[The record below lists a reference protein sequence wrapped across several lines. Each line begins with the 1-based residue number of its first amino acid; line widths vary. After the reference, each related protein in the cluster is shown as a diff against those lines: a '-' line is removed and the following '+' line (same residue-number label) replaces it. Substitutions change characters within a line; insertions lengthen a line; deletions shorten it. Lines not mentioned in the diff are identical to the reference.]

1 MLQVKRLIIILYNI
15 IMEKLFQILLNRQPT
30 DKEIKLLRN
39 QNHAFIN
46 NYIVGLEEYKDFL
59 LQNQKNVENLV
70 KRELNIINFNN
81 NKLHH
86 TLMET
91 LRNENYNI
99 DKVRQFILKK
109 KNEIKNKVDLV
120 IFNITGKRNYTINY
134 NEFNQIFI
142 NNDFDYRQLEFIIV
156 NSDIYNNLVEKE
168 INLFYKK
175 NKISI

>member
-1 MLQVKRLIIILYNI
+1 MK
-15 IMEKLFQILLNRQPT
+15 KLFQILLNRQPT
-30 DKEIKLLRN
+30 DKEIELLRN
-39 QNHAFIN
+39 KNNTFIN
-46 NYIVGLEEYKDFL
+46 SYIVGLEEYKDFL
-59 LQNQKNVENLV
+59 FQNQRNVENLV
-70 KRELNIINFNN
+70 KRELSITVFNN
-81 NKLHH
+81 NKLNH

-91 LRNENYNI
+91 LRNENYSI
-99 DKVRQFILKK
+99 DKVKNIILKK

>member
-1 MLQVKRLIIILYNI
+1 MKT
-15 IMEKLFQILLNRQPT
+15 LFQILLNRQPT
-30 DKEIKLLRN
+30 DKEIELLRN
-39 QNHAFIN
+39 KNHTFIN
-46 NYIVGLEEYKDFL
+46 NYIVGLEEYKEFL
-59 LQNQKNVENLV
+59 FQNQRNVENLV
-70 KRELNIINFNN
+70 KRELNINNFNN

>member
-1 MLQVKRLIIILYNI
+1 
-15 IMEKLFQILLNRQPT
+15 MEKLFHILLNRQPA

-46 NYIVGLEEYKDFL
+46 NYIVCLEEYKDFL
-59 LQNQKNVENLV
+59 LQNQRNVENLV
-70 KRELNIINFNN
+70 KRELNINNFNN

-86 TLMET
+86 TLMEI

-99 DKVRQFILKK
+99 DKVRHIILKK

-120 IFNITGKRNYTINY
+120 IFNITGKRNHTINY
-134 NEFNQIFI
+134 SEFNQIFI

-156 NSDIYNNLVEKE
+156 NSDIYNNLVEEE
-168 INLFYKK
+168 INLFYTK

>member
-1 MLQVKRLIIILYNI
+1 MKT
-15 IMEKLFQILLNRQPT
+15 LFQILLNRQPT
-30 DKEIKLLRN
+30 DKEIELLRN
-39 QNHAFIN
+39 KNHTFIN
-46 NYIVGLEEYKDFL
+46 NYIVGLEEYKEFL
-59 LQNQKNVENLV
+59 FQNQRNVENLV
-70 KRELNIINFNN
+70 KRELNINNFNN
-81 NKLHH
+81 NKLHY
-86 TLMET
+86 TLMEI
-91 LRNENYNI
+91 LRNENYLI

-120 IFNITGKRNYTINY
+120 IFNITGTRNYTINY

>member
-1 MLQVKRLIIILYNI
+1 MK
-15 IMEKLFQILLNRQPT
+15 KLFQILLNRQPT
-30 DKEIKLLRN
+30 DKEIELLRN
-39 QNHAFIN
+39 KNHTFIN
-46 NYIVGLEEYKDFL
+46 SYIVGLEEYKEFL
-59 LQNQKNVENLV
+59 FQNQRNVENLV
-70 KRELNIINFNN
+70 KRELNINNFNN

-86 TLMET
+86 TLMEK
-91 LRNENYNI
+91 LRNENYSI
-99 DKVRQFILKK
+99 DKVKNIILKK

-142 NNDFDYRQLEFIIV
+142 NNNFDYRQLEFIIV

-168 INLFYKK
+168 INLFYEK

>member
-1 MLQVKRLIIILYNI
+1 MK
-15 IMEKLFQILLNRQPT
+15 KLFQILLNRQPT
-30 DKEIKLLRN
+30 DKEIELLRN
-39 QNHAFIN
+39 KNHTFIN
-46 NYIVGLEEYKDFL
+46 SYIVCLEEYKEFL
-59 LQNQKNVENLV
+59 LQNQRNVENLV
-70 KRELNIINFNN
+70 KRELNISFFDN

-86 TLMET
+86 TIMEI
-91 LRNENYNI
+91 LRNENYNL

-120 IFNITGKRNYTINY
+120 IFNITGTRNYTINY

>member
-1 MLQVKRLIIILYNI
+1 MK
-15 IMEKLFQILLNRQPT
+15 KLFQILLNRQPT
-30 DKEIKLLRN
+30 DKEIELLRN
-39 QNHAFIN
+39 KNNTFIN
-46 NYIVGLEEYKDFL
+46 SYIVGLEEYKDFL
-59 LQNQKNVENLV
+59 FQNQRNVENLV
-70 KRELNIINFNN
+70 KRELSITVFNN
-81 NKLHH
+81 NKLNH

-91 LRNENYNI
+91 LRNENYSI
-99 DKVRQFILKK
+99 DKIRQFILKK

-142 NNDFDYRQLEFIIV
+142 NNNFDYRQLEFIIV

>member
-1 MLQVKRLIIILYNI
+1 MK
-15 IMEKLFQILLNRQPT
+15 KLFQILLNRQPT
-30 DKEIKLLRN
+30 DKEIELLRN
-39 QNHAFIN
+39 KNNTFIN
-46 NYIVGLEEYKDFL
+46 SYIVGLEEYKDFL
-59 LQNQKNVENLV
+59 FQNQRNVENLV
-70 KRELNIINFNN
+70 KRELSITVFNN

-91 LRNENYNI
+91 LRNENYSI
-99 DKVRQFILKK
+99 DKVKNIILKK

-142 NNDFDYRQLEFIIV
+142 NNNFDYRQLEFIIV

>member
-1 MLQVKRLIIILYNI
+1 MKT
-15 IMEKLFQILLNRQPT
+15 LFQILLNRQPT
-30 DKEIKLLRN
+30 DKEIELLRN
-39 QNHAFIN
+39 KNHTFIN
-46 NYIVGLEEYKDFL
+46 NYIVGLEEYKEFL
-59 LQNQKNVENLV
+59 FQNQRNVENLV
-70 KRELNIINFNN
+70 KRELNITVFNN

-91 LRNENYNI
+91 LRNENYNL

>member
-1 MLQVKRLIIILYNI
+1 MKT
-15 IMEKLFQILLNRQPT
+15 LFQILLNRQPT
-30 DKEIKLLRN
+30 DKEINLLRN
-39 QNHAFIN
+39 KNHTFIN

-59 LQNQKNVENLV
+59 FQNQRNVENLV
-70 KRELNIINFNN
+70 KRELNITVFNN

-91 LRNENYNI
+91 LRNENYSI
-99 DKVRQFILKK
+99 DKIRQFILKK

-134 NEFNQIFI
+134 KEFNQIFI

>member
-1 MLQVKRLIIILYNI
+1 
-15 IMEKLFQILLNRQPT
+15 MEKLFQILLNRKPT
-30 DKEIKLLRN
+30 DKEIELLRN
-39 QNHAFIN
+39 KKHTFIN
-46 NYIVGLEEYKDFL
+46 SYIVGLEEYKDFL
-59 LQNQKNVENLV
+59 LQNQRNVENLV
-70 KRELNIINFNN
+70 KRELNITVFNN

-91 LRNENYNI
+91 FRNENYNI

-120 IFNITGKRNYTINY
+120 IFNITGKRNYNINY
-134 NEFNQIFI
+134 SEFNQIFI

-156 NSDIYNNLVEKE
+156 NSDIYNNLVEEE

>member
-1 MLQVKRLIIILYNI
+1 MK
-15 IMEKLFQILLNRQPT
+15 KLFQILLNRQPT
-30 DKEIKLLRN
+30 DKEIELLRN
-39 QNHAFIN
+39 KNHTFIN
-46 NYIVGLEEYKDFL
+46 SYIVCLEEYKEFL
-59 LQNQKNVENLV
+59 LQNQRNVENLV
-70 KRELNIINFNN
+70 KRELNITVFNN
-81 NKLHH
+81 NKLRHA
-86 TLMET
+86 LMEI
-91 LRNENYNI
+91 LRNENYSI
-99 DKVRQFILKK
+99 DKVKNIILKK

>member
-1 MLQVKRLIIILYNI
+1 MKT
-15 IMEKLFQILLNRQPT
+15 LFQILLNRQPT
-30 DKEIKLLRN
+30 DKEIELLRN
-39 QNHAFIN
+39 KNHTFIN
-46 NYIVGLEEYKDFL
+46 SYIVGLEEYKDFL
-59 LQNQKNVENLV
+59 FQNQRNVENLV
-70 KRELNIINFNN
+70 KRELSITVFNN
-81 NKLHH
+81 NKLNH

-91 LRNENYNI
+91 LRNENYSI
-99 DKVRQFILKK
+99 DKVKNIILKK

-142 NNDFDYRQLEFIIV
+142 NNNFDYRQLEFIIV

-168 INLFYKK
+168 INLFYEK

>member
-1 MLQVKRLIIILYNI
+1 MKT
-15 IMEKLFQILLNRQPT
+15 LFQILLNRQPT
-30 DKEIKLLRN
+30 DKEIELLRN
-39 QNHAFIN
+39 KNHTFIN
-46 NYIVGLEEYKDFL
+46 NYIVGLEEYKEFL
-59 LQNQKNVENLV
+59 FQNQRNVENLV
-70 KRELNIINFNN
+70 KRELNITVFNN

-91 LRNENYNI
+91 LRNENYSI
-99 DKVRQFILKK
+99 DKIRQFILKK

-156 NSDIYNNLVEKE
+156 NSDIYNNLVEEE

>member
-1 MLQVKRLIIILYNI
+1 
-15 IMEKLFQILLNRQPT
+15 MEI
-30 DKEIKLLRN
+30 
-39 QNHAFIN
+39 
-46 NYIVGLEEYKDFL
+46 
-59 LQNQKNVENLV
+59 
-70 KRELNIINFNN
+70 
-81 NKLHH
+81 
-86 TLMET
+86 
-91 LRNENYNI
+91 LRNENYNL

-120 IFNITGKRNYTINY
+120 IFNITGTRNYTINY

>member
-1 MLQVKRLIIILYNI
+1 MKT
-15 IMEKLFQILLNRQPT
+15 LFQILLNRQPT
-30 DKEIKLLRN
+30 DKEINLLRN
-39 QNHAFIN
+39 KNHTFIN
-46 NYIVGLEEYKDFL
+46 NYIVGLEEYKEFL
-59 LQNQKNVENLV
+59 FQNQRNVENLV
-70 KRELNIINFNN
+70 KRELNINNFNN

-91 LRNENYNI
+91 LRNENYSI

-156 NSDIYNNLVEKE
+156 NSDSYNNLVEKE

>member
-1 MLQVKRLIIILYNI
+1 MK
-15 IMEKLFQILLNRQPT
+15 KLFQILLNRQPT
-30 DKEIKLLRN
+30 DKEIELLRN
-39 QNHAFIN
+39 KNHTFIN
-46 NYIVGLEEYKDFL
+46 SYIVCLEEYKEFL
-59 LQNQKNVENLV
+59 LQNQRNVENLV
-70 KRELNIINFNN
+70 KRELNITVFNN
-81 NKLHH
+81 NKLRH
-86 TLMET
+86 TLMEI
-91 LRNENYNI
+91 LRNENYSI
-99 DKVRQFILKK
+99 DKVKNIILKK

>member
-1 MLQVKRLIIILYNI
+1 MK
-15 IMEKLFQILLNRQPT
+15 KLFQILLNRQPT
-30 DKEIKLLRN
+30 DKEIELLRN
-39 QNHAFIN
+39 KNNTFIN
-46 NYIVGLEEYKDFL
+46 SYIVGLEEYKDFL
-59 LQNQKNVENLV
+59 FQNQRNVENLV
-70 KRELNIINFNN
+70 KRELSITVFNN

-91 LRNENYNI
+91 LRNENYSI
-99 DKVRQFILKK
+99 DKVKNIILKK

-142 NNDFDYRQLEFIIV
+142 NNNFDYRQLEFIIV

-168 INLFYKK
+168 INLFYEK

>member
-1 MLQVKRLIIILYNI
+1 MKT
-15 IMEKLFQILLNRQPT
+15 LFQILLNRQPT
-30 DKEIKLLRN
+30 DKEIELLRN
-39 QNHAFIN
+39 KNNTFIN
-46 NYIVGLEEYKDFL
+46 SYIVGLEEYKDFL
-59 LQNQKNVENLV
+59 FQNQRNVENLV
-70 KRELNIINFNN
+70 KRELSITVFNN
-81 NKLHH
+81 NKLNH

-91 LRNENYNI
+91 LRNENYSI
-99 DKVRQFILKK
+99 DKVKNIILKK

>member
-1 MLQVKRLIIILYNI
+1 MK
-15 IMEKLFQILLNRQPT
+15 KLFQILLNRQPT
-30 DKEIKLLRN
+30 DKEIELLRN
-39 QNHAFIN
+39 KNHTFIN
-46 NYIVGLEEYKDFL
+46 SYIVCLEEYKEFL
-59 LQNQKNVENLV
+59 LQNQRNVENLV
-70 KRELNIINFNN
+70 KRELNITVFNN
-81 NKLHH
+81 NKLRHA
-86 TLMET
+86 LMEI
-91 LRNENYNI
+91 LRNENYSI
-99 DKVRQFILKK
+99 DKVKNIILKK

-120 IFNITGKRNYTINY
+120 IFNITGTRNYTINY

>member
-1 MLQVKRLIIILYNI
+1 
-15 IMEKLFQILLNRQPT
+15 MEKLFQILLNRQPT
-30 DKEIKLLRN
+30 DKEIELLRN
-39 QNHAFIN
+39 KNHTFIN
-46 NYIVGLEEYKDFL
+46 SYIVGLEEYKDFL
-59 LQNQKNVENLV
+59 IQNQRNVENLV
-70 KRELNIINFNN
+70 KRELNISFFNN

-91 LRNENYNI
+91 LRNENYNL

-120 IFNITGKRNYTINY
+120 IFNITGKRNYNINY
-134 NEFNQIFI
+134 SEFNQIFI

-156 NSDIYNNLVEKE
+156 NSDIYNNLVEEE